1 MDANEVVV
9 HRKHSHRMRVV
20 FFEKDAFIEDFL
32 SWSLKEFGVV
42 QMPTTKPEKF
52 YESLTVQLHDI
63 MRPAGRVI
71 EVQMRERLPTS
82 TESED
87 LNAILAA
94 AVGGALDDR
103 VEAGNV
109 AATSKYADALYR
121 HSSKTIAS
129 TPLNFFRSSQ
139 GMGPLVEL
147 G

>member
-1 MDANEVVV
+1 MGGQFLDFGGVGTA
-9 HRKHSHRMRVV
+9 RVQHGSPAPGDRASV
-20 FFEKDAFIEDFL
+20 
-32 SWSLKEFGVV
+32 
-42 QMPTTKPEKF
+42 
-52 YESLTVQLHDI
+52 LTVQLHDI

-71 EVQMRERLPTS
+71 EVQMRECLPTS

-129 TPLNFFRSSQ
+129 SAPQLFR
-139 GMGPLVEL
+139 LVTRN
-147 G
+147 GAARR

>member
-1 MDANEVVV
+1 MGGQFLDFGGIGTA
-9 HRKHSHRMRVV
+9 RVQHGSAAPV
-20 FFEKDAFIEDFL
+20 DRAR
-32 SWSLKEFGVV
+32 V
-42 QMPTTKPEKF
+42 
-52 YESLTVQLHDI
+52 LTVQLHDI

-71 EVQMRERLPTS
+71 EVQMRECLPTS

-129 TPLNFFRSSQ
+129 SAPNFFGSSQ